1 MIISSS
7 TTVESTS
14 GFGNDKCDDRTT
26 TAEQGKAKQIAY
38 VSACQ
43 RVCRGQNA
51 DNWPKDERRNLDKYK

>member
-7 TTVESTS
+7 TTGEFTS
-14 GFGNDKCDDRTT
+14 GFGDAKCDDRT

-43 RVCRGQNA
+43 RVCRDQNA
-51 DNWPKDERRNLDKYK
+51 DNWPKDERKNLDKYK